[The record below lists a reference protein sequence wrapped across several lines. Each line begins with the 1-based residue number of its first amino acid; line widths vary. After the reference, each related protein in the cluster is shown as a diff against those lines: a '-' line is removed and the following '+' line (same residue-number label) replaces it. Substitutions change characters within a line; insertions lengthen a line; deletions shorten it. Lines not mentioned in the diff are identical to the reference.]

1 MSSIIL
7 NRIKQNV
14 KHWYLPVI
22 LGVVFIL
29 AGIFIMMTPV
39 ASYLSL
45 ALLFSWLFFFSGI
58 AEIAFALSN
67 RKQLDGWGW
76 ILFSG
81 IVDVVLGLILLSK
94 PAITLQVLP
103 IYVGCVLLFRSVRSL
118 SMAVELNNYGVK
130 GISSMVLFGILG
142 LLFAIFMMTNLE
154 AGAFTIVYWTA
165 FSIMTL
171 GLFSILYGMK
181 LKKLKNRGAKIS
193 DELTKKWE
201 AIQEEVRKAMD
212 KDE

>member
-14 KHWYLPVI
+14 KHWYIPVI

-29 AGIFIMMTPV
+29 AGVFIMMTPV
-39 ASYLSL
+39 ASYVSL

-67 RKQLDGWGW
+67 RKELDGWGW

-81 IVDVVLGLILLSK
+81 IVDVVLGLLLLSQ

-103 IYVGCVLLFRSVRSL
+103 IYVGCILLFRSVRSL
-118 SMAVELNNYGVK
+118 SMAVELNNYGIK
-130 GISSMVLFGILG
+130 GIPALVLFGILG

-165 FSIMTL
+165 FSIITL
-171 GLFSILYGMK
+171 GIFSVIYGMK
-181 LKKLKNRGAKIS
+181 LKKLKNRGTKIS
-193 DELTKKWE
+193 DELVKKWE
-201 AIQEEVRKAMD
+201 AIQEEVKKAMD
-212 KDE
+212 KE

>member
-1 MSSIIL
+1 MGSVIL
-7 NRIKQNV
+7 KRIKQNV

-22 LGVVFIL
+22 LGVVFVI
-29 AGIFIMMTPV
+29 AGVFIMMTPV
-39 ASYLSL
+39 ASYVSL

-67 RKQLDGWGW
+67 RNHLDGWGW

-81 IVDVVLGLILLSK
+81 LVDVVLGLILLSK

-118 SMAVELNNYGVK
+118 SMAVELNGYGVK
-130 GISSMVLFGILG
+130 GVSSMVLFGILG
-142 LLFAIFMMTNLE
+142 LMFAVFMMTNLE

-171 GLFSILYGMK
+171 GLFSIMYGVK
-181 LKKLKNRGAKIS
+181 LKKLKNRGAKVS
-193 DELTKKWE
+193 DDLAKKFE
-201 AIQEEVRKAMD
+201 ALQEEIKKAMD
-212 KDE
+212 KED

>member
-1 MSSIIL
+1 MSSIIF

-22 LGVVFIL
+22 LGVVFII

-67 RKQLDGWGW
+67 RKELDGWGW

-103 IYVGCVLLFRSVRSL
+103 IYVGCILLFRSVRSL
-118 SMAVELNNYGVK
+118 SMAVELNRYGVK

-171 GLFSILYGMK
+171 GLFSVIYGVK
-181 LKKLKNRGAKIS
+181 LKKLKNRGSKIS
-193 DELTKKWE
+193 EELTKKWE
-201 AIQEEVRKAMD
+201 AVQDEIKKAMD
-212 KDE
+212 NE

>member
-22 LGVVFIL
+22 LGVVFII

-45 ALLFSWLFFFSGI
+45 ALLFSWLFFFAGI

-67 RKQLDGWGW
+67 RKELDGWGW

-81 IVDVVLGLILLSK
+81 IVDVVLGLILLSQ

-118 SMAVELNNYGVK
+118 SMAVELNRYGVK
-130 GISSMVLFGILG
+130 GISSLVLFGILG

-165 FSIMTL
+165 FSILTL
-171 GLFSILYGMK
+171 GLFSILYGVK

-193 DELTKKWE
+193 EELTKKWE
-201 AIQEEVRKAMD
+201 AIQEEVKKAMD
-212 KDE
+212 QD